1 MIVIAPA
8 VYLII
13 FYSISRFTDVAA
25 VGDQNN
31 RVLDSEFFATTR
43 QGYRKMLAWMS
54 SFGTI
59 ERIGVECTGS
69 YGAGLLRYL
78 QSAKIE
84 VLEVTVPDKME
95 RRKRGKSDTIDAE
108 SAAHAALCRIRTV
121 TSKTRSGMIEAL
133 RVLKVCRK
141 TAVAARRIALQMIQ
155 MNIVS
160 APNELRDQIRHLT
173 RMHLIRTLVR
183 RYLEL
188 HDEIADLDVMITS
201 IADELAPVLISRKA
215 IGYECASQLLITAG
229 DNPQRLTS
237 ECGLAALCGVS
248 PVPVSSGKQIATDLT
263 AVVIVPPIAPYIL
276 LLLGDYVPIRKH
288 RNMSPDG

>member
-1 MIVIAPA
+1 
-8 VYLII
+8 
-13 FYSISRFTDVAA
+13 
-25 VGDQNN
+25 
-31 RVLDSEFFATTR
+31 
-43 QGYRKMLAWMS
+43 MLAWMS

-108 SAAHAALCRIRTV
+108 NAAHAALCRIRTV
-121 TSKTRSGMIEAL
+121 TSKTHIGMIEAL

-141 TAVAARRIALQMIQ
+141 TAVAARHIALQMIQ

-173 RMHLIRTLVR
+173 RIHLVRTLVR

-201 IADELAPVLISRKA
+201 IADELAPELISRKA

-248 PVPVSSGKQIATDLT
+248 PVPVSSGKQIVTGLT